1 MLMKLATDKRDI
13 SLIGVPLQLGADRAG
28 VDLGPQAIR
37 TSNLRERLEVLGHRV
52 HDKGDIHVNRFL
64 DPCAPGEKLKYLA
77 EIARVNAD
85 LAECVSAEMG
95 QGNFPLVIG
104 GDHSVAIG
112 TIKGVLHHVNK
123 LGVVWFD
130 AHPDVN
136 TEETTGSGN
145 IHGMSLAVL
154 LGYGHKSLISIGGEH
169 ARVHPRNVVIIGAR
183 SIDPGERVFLR
194 EQGIRVFTMH
204 EIDKYGMRA
213 VMDEA
218 MERVTDGTDGV
229 HLSLDLDGMDPQEAP
244 GVGTPVS
251 GGITYRE
258 SHYAMETLYESGSLV
273 SAEIVEVN
281 PMLDVGNKTARAAV
295 ELAGSVF
302 GERIL

>member
-1 MLMKLATDKRDI
+1 MLMKLATNQRDI

-28 VDLGPQAIR
+28 VELGPHALR
-37 TSNLRERLEVLGHRV
+37 TSNIQQRLEYLGHRV
-52 HDKGDIHVNRFL
+52 HDTGDIHVNRL

-77 EIARVNAD
+77 EIARVNAE
-85 LAECVSAEMG
+85 LAQRVAAEMG
-95 QGNFPLVIG
+95 RGYFPLVIG

-112 TIKGVLHHVNK
+112 TIKGVLQHVNR
-123 LGVVWFD
+123 LGVIWFD

-145 IHGMSLAVL
+145 IHGMSLAVM
-154 LGYGHKSLISIGGEH
+154 LGYGHKSLISIGGEQ
-169 ARVHPRNVVIIGAR
+169 AKINPRNVVIIGAR
-183 SIDPGERVFLR
+183 SIDPGERIFLR

-258 SHYAMETLYESGSLV
+258 SHYAMETLYESGVLV

-281 PMLDVGNKTARAAV
+281 PMLDIGNKTARAAV